1 MSQCFLCSVPEQP
14 KPSQA
19 AAAPPSAAPAPK
31 PLADKADKKE
41 DVDRVIQEMKAFN
54 DRLNKY
60 ERVPLKSG
68 TSVIVTMAASP
79 CEVYVCSGAIK
90 KFQIFLCLS
99 VESFE
104 CEGVVFN

>member
-19 AAAPPSAAPAPK
+19 AAALPSAAPAPK
-31 PLADKADKKE
+31 PLADKKE
-41 DVDRVIQEMKAFN
+41 DGVIQEMKAFN
-54 DRLNKY
+54 DLLNKY

-90 KFQIFLCLS
+90 KFLDGK
-99 VESFE
+99 VKYMY
-104 CEGVVFN
+104 